1 MGLFK
6 THTKELY
13 CVVAPMTTSRSGPY
27 IALHTVSGTH
37 VSRILQ
43 SFPAGKILRVY
54 EVENGFGKVS
64 RFKEIW
70 VPMKD
75 LTRV

>member
-6 THTKELY
+6 THKKELY
-13 CVVAPMTTSRSGPY
+13 RVNVPMTTSRSGPY
-27 IALHTVSGTH
+27 IALHTISGAH

-43 SFPAGKILRVY
+43 SFPTGKVLKVY
-54 EVENGFGKVS
+54 AIENGFGKVS

-75 LTRV
+75 LVRV